1 MVSHVVGADDF
12 GESCEDLSKLAA
24 AMSKAADGE
33 DMSAEDVWETA
44 RQGLRIAAA
53 YAADKSEDD
62 QVALCRTHA
71 LLHAAFTLRLQDRP
85 VETLILHP
93 KYSDQVLIRCHVP
106 AEVDAWQRCL
116 RHAAGL
122 VTEVRTAR
130 RHMTSLAW
138 HLSRTPTRKRDQCW
152 LSLSCYWLKQV
163 ETCMRLFRRD
173 RELTASD
180 RV

>member
-24 AMSKAADGE
+24 AMSKAADWE

-122 VTEVRTAR
+122 VTEVRRAR

-152 LSLSCYWLKQV
+152 LSLSCYTGSSRW
-163 ETCMRLFRRD
+163 RLACVD
-173 RELTASD
+173 SGVTAN
-180 RV
+180 